1 MQSLSYLIKFINHLK
16 KIIIKSRVFI
26 DLLKAF
32 GTVDDTILIRKLEMY
47 GIKGIHLVWFRSYLT
62 NRIQCISITHD
73 LQTDA
78 KNICCGVLHC
88 SILGPL
94 LVLLYVNDL
103 NNSSA
108 LGPIIFANDTN
119 LFYEH
124 KYLFVLSI

>member
-1 MQSLSYLIKFINHLK
+1 MQSLIYLIKFINHLK

-32 GTVDDTILIRKLEMY
+32 DTFDDTILIRKLEMY

>member
-16 KIIIKSRVFI
+16 KIILHSRVFI

-32 GTVDDTILIRKLEMY
+32 DTVDDTILIRKLEMY

-62 NRIQCISITHD
+62 NRIKCISITHD
-73 LQTDA
+73 LETDA
-78 KNICCGVLHC
+78 KNICCGVLQC

-108 LGPIIFANDTN
+108 LGPIIFANDRN